1 MILLAVMKDGNGRAR
16 LCEDVQINASLSG
29 KFEKIRERETTI
41 TISFLSLIGE
51 VDGG

>member
-1 MILLAVMKDGNGRAR
+1 MMEMVEQDSVKMYK
-16 LCEDVQINASLSG
+16 INASLSG